1 MEALIEPA
9 DETRTNQSA
18 VVCLVS
24 GGIDSPVA
32 TWLMMK
38 KRLTRET
45 IGSKCIGAGEKGHYF
60 FPKEEELIR

>member
-1 MEALIEPA
+1 
-9 DETRTNQSA
+9 
-18 VVCLVS
+18 
-24 GGIDSPVA
+24 
-32 TWLMMK
+32 MMK